1 MDGRTDEWTELAK
14 QYRVVKVYVNSN
26 KPTIN
31 IYKRWL
37 QPSSVTAAYWQLWN
51 IPECCNV
58 MDFRM
63 WWNCP
68 FPSSALVRILSL
80 SLSSL
85 RADVPWMVPHGLL
98 CKRGSNTR
106 CLHHVISFEL
116 IMSALRITTTKSK
129 KKHTDLLMCCR
140 ISLNTVVYIV
150 VLSMNVTIHM
160 HVGICAQR
168 LRACVFDI
176 LIYSIN
182 FLVYLLIIYK
192 VECLYVCLLS
202 TNSAALRSTP
212 NIMIHIMNHHDP
224 GSALVHNSFALT
236 VCWEVPLWRKLR
248 SEINNQQ
255 SEVSSVHVQPCYKSR
270 QIAEIANENK

>member
-98 CKRGSNTR
+98 CKPWGSNIR

-129 KKHTDLLMCCR
+129 KKNIRTCWCVVVFRWTPSYTLLC
-140 ISLNTVVYIV
+140 
-150 VLSMNVTIHM
+150 
-160 HVGICAQR
+160 
-168 LRACVFDI
+168 
-176 LIYSIN
+176 
-182 FLVYLLIIYK
+182 
-192 VECLYVCLLS
+192 
-202 TNSAALRSTP
+202 
-212 NIMIHIMNHHDP
+212 
-224 GSALVHNSFALT
+224 
-236 VCWEVPLWRKLR
+236 
-248 SEINNQQ
+248 
-255 SEVSSVHVQPCYKSR
+255 
-270 QIAEIANENK
+270 